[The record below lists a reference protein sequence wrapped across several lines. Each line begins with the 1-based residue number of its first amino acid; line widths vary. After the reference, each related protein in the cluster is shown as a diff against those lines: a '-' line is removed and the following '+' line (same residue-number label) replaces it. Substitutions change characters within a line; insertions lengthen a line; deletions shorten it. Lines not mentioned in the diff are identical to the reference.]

1 MDINNKKT
9 GLIKI
14 PGALTSTGYEDGVAG
29 IVAYTGDVYDYSLS
43 KNQSD
48 INSEYVE
55 TKDRVNGLQ
64 NTINSIGLEGGIV
77 QSAQSVAIP
86 VTHGFTSSN
95 IYDALLEVFEKIPDD
110 KKSTVDIR
118 RAHNEN
124 SRRLEQK
131 MNSFISCI
139 LSLINSVVFH
149 SGVPFDVS
157 QQLTKELELVKVSE
171 YESMPTTS
179 VCGHAFC
186 GYAICANED
195 ESQDDQIQLTN
206 ATCGT
211 AILGYAICGEF

>member
-77 QSAQSVAIP
+77 
-86 VTHGFTSSN
+86 
-95 IYDALLEVFEKIPDD
+95 
-110 KKSTVDIR
+110 
-118 RAHNEN
+118 
-124 SRRLEQK
+124 
-131 MNSFISCI
+131 
-139 LSLINSVVFH
+139 
-149 SGVPFDVS
+149 
-157 QQLTKELELVKVSE
+157 
-171 YESMPTTS
+171 
-179 VCGHAFC
+179 
-186 GYAICANED
+186 
-195 ESQDDQIQLTN
+195 
-206 ATCGT
+206 
-211 AILGYAICGEF
+211 